1 MPLPH
6 PAGAQPR
13 LLPVSSLEAE
23 QGPRNGGGIRG
34 ADSGTPSPPL
44 PPGSASRQLSPGQD
58 RGPKDE
64 GPELCQSRAKA
75 VSGRHSSVW
84 FLAEFK
90 SVGKKVVS
98 SSPGRGSGQRGERW
112 TEPGVDSGA
121 SGQTQRWTAPAPRR
135 DRKGSRAPPHAA
147 VPGLRAAG
155 RPRRAGAGAGRAVQ
169 PAGFPRSHPRRSRGP
184 GCGQLRSAQR
194 RTKARLS
201 PCRAAPQSFTYRAAH
216 GGASA
221 ARPEPRPAGRPGT
234 ARPERGCLR
243 RGREGQRPAPG
254 AAGRDPPG
262 TSRLCPAL
270 PGAPP
275 PLSTLQSRSPRGT
288 PKETAPSQLSG
299 RAGNGSVSHRREL
312 GSSGGRPGGAASLPQ
327 HPRHEHVWEV
337 IPASASHR
345 SLDGAARPAA
355 AAPPGPARP
364 PLAGLRLP
372 PAGRSGERRAEPAAG
387 PPLGGGGGSGAGLRP
402 GGRVGGRGAWAAG
415 VKVRGCGYKG
425 KVRHRGGWWETGS
438 RKSRCP

>member
-201 PCRAAPQSFTYRAAH
+201 PCRAAPHFTA
-216 GGASA
+216 
-221 ARPEPRPAGRPGT
+221 
-234 ARPERGCLR
+234 
-243 RGREGQRPAPG
+243 
-254 AAGRDPPG
+254 
-262 TSRLCPAL
+262 TSGSVDSCSCPAL
-270 PGAPP
+270 YHSNCLLGK
-275 PLSTLQSRSPRGT
+275 QRGN
-288 PKETAPSQLSG
+288 AY
-299 RAGNGSVSHRREL
+299 
-312 GSSGGRPGGAASLPQ
+312 ASLMQIPI
-327 HPRHEHVWEV
+327 RH
-337 IPASASHR
+337 SR
-345 SLDGAARPAA
+345 T
-355 AAPPGPARP
+355 
-364 PLAGLRLP
+364 
-372 PAGRSGERRAEPAAG
+372 
-387 PPLGGGGGSGAGLRP
+387 
-402 GGRVGGRGAWAAG
+402 RV
-415 VKVRGCGYKG
+415 VSCQ
-425 KVRHRGGWWETGS
+425 T
-438 RKSRCP
+438 

>member
-1 MPLPH
+1 MDGAWGGFRRFGTDAALDSAC
-6 PAGAQPR
+6 PAQRQEGEPGAPAR
-13 LLPVSSLEAE
+13 SCARAE
-23 QGPRNGGGIRG
+23 GCGTAPTGGCGGG
-34 ADSGTPSPPL
+34 
-44 PPGSASRQLSPGQD
+44 PGG
-58 RGPKDE
+58 
-64 GPELCQSRAKA
+64 
-75 VSGRHSSVW
+75 
-84 FLAEFK
+84 
-90 SVGKKVVS
+90 
-98 SSPGRGSGQRGERW
+98 
-112 TEPGVDSGA
+112 
-121 SGQTQRWTAPAPRR
+121 
-135 DRKGSRAPPHAA
+135 
-147 VPGLRAAG
+147 AAG
-155 RPRRAGAGAGRAVQ
+155 GIPPVPPASFPRAGV
-169 PAGFPRSHPRRSRGP
+169 
-184 GCGQLRSAQR
+184 
-194 RTKARLS
+194 
-201 PCRAAPQSFTYRAAH
+201 RAAPLCSAPNKGAAVALPS
-216 GGASA
+216 GTAEFYIPSSARGASA

-299 RAGNGSVSHRREL
+299 RAGNGSVSHRREP

-327 HPRHEHVWEV
+327 HPRHEHAWEG

-387 PPLGGGGGSGAGLRP
+387 PPLGWGGGSGAGLRP

-425 KVRHRGGWWETGS
+425 KVRHRGGRWETGS